1 MKKKNKHDVYKGNG
15 GIKKSYESLRQ
26 HAMKKKKIINKQTAR
41 IILATLYL
49 MHNYMILIIFFFAI
63 FVKKSLK

>member
-26 HAMKKKKIINKQTAR
+26 HAMKKKIINKQTAR

>member
-26 HAMKKKKIINKQTAR
+26 HAMKKKK
-41 IILATLYL
+41 
-49 MHNYMILIIFFFAI
+49 NY
-63 FVKKSLK
+63 